1 MRWGSMRGR
10 IKPSVVRRIAMP
22 RGIRCCCPR
31 CSGAVT
37 LAAVSCSFFA
47 AFDQPAP
54 LIFSFFSA
62 AVIGTLASGIYLFGI
77 LPNAHDFPMLIIYFA
92 VPFMH

>member
-1 MRWGSMRGR
+1 
-10 IKPSVVRRIAMP
+10 
-22 RGIRCCCPR
+22 
-31 CSGAVT
+31 
-37 LAAVSCSFFA
+37 VSCSFFA